1 MSDKIFLVTC
11 DIHAQ
16 YLLSRKFVAFRTIE
30 SANEFKNEIEEK
42 FEKFSSFDDSLDD
55 ICDKM
60 NHEQI
65 GKYID
70 RQAVPL
76 EWKMQYSDFRNLY
89 PELKLEENLM
99 LLNPDISEIDLI

>member
-30 SANEFKNEIEEK
+30 SANEFKKNVEEK
-42 FEKFSSFDDSLDD
+42 FEKFSSFDDSIDD

-76 EWKMQYSDFRNLY
+76 EW
-89 PELKLEENLM
+89 
-99 LLNPDISEIDLI
+99 